1 MRHWNVL
8 SVMINPQ
15 PNPLIVVENVS
26 RLYEDGQVLALDRVS
41 LTVYEGDY
49 VAIVGPSGSGKSTL
63 LNVLGGLDYPTSG
76 TVSFQGKELVPGPMV
91 DELRA
96 HHIGYIFQSFYLLPT
111 LTSLENVQ
119 LPMFETG
126 KNPKQRIERAKE
138 LLDVVGLSHR
148 SGHLPS
154 QLSVGERQRVA
165 IARSLANSPEVLLA
179 DEPTGNLDSRTGE
192 EILNLF
198 RKLHEELKM
207 TLVVITHS
215 DDVAQRAQRIVEV
228 RDGRIVRDDLNAV
241 ESVRTAEAK

>member
-1 MRHWNVL
+1 M
-8 SVMINPQ
+8 STPE
-15 PNPLIVVENVS
+15 PSPLIVVENVS
-26 RLYEDGQVLALDRVS
+26 RLYEDGQVLALDGVS
-41 LTVYEGDY
+41 LSIFQGDY

-76 TVSFQGKELVPGPMV
+76 RVSFSGKELIAGPMV

-126 KNPKQRIERAKE
+126 KTPKQRVERARE
-138 LLDVVGLSHR
+138 LLEVVGLSHR
-148 SGHLPS
+148 ANHLPS

-192 EILNLF
+192 EILRLF
-198 RKLHEELKM
+198 CKLHEELKM

-215 DDVAQRAQRIVEV
+215 DEVAQRAQRVVEV
-228 RDGRIVRDDLNAV
+228 RDGRIVRDDSIAHAA
-241 ESVRTAEAK
+241 S